1 VLKLE
6 GIHAFYGPIHV
17 LFSIDLE
24 VAEGEIVALLG
35 TNGAGKTTVLR
46 AISGVLRPELGHVWW
61 NGERIDGLRPAEIVR
76 RGIVQMPGGRGV
88 FPGMTIHEN
97 LEMAGFLYGRDRVK
111 RKQMIDKTLEMF
123 PILAERRRQ
132 VAGTMSGG
140 QQQMLTLA
148 KSFVM
153 EPKLLLIDE
162 LSLGLAP
169 KVVGELLETV
179 RRLNAEGVA
188 VVIVEQHVDLAL
200 DIASRAY
207 FLERGEVRFSGPAQ
221 DLRGRDDLLR
231 SVFLAGA
238 QTAETVTL
246 AEEALAGAAATSRRR
261 RR

>member
-1 VLKLE
+1 
-6 GIHAFYGPIHV
+6 
-17 LFSIDLE
+17 
-24 VAEGEIVALLG
+24 
-35 TNGAGKTTVLR
+35 
-46 AISGVLRPELGHVWW
+46 
-61 NGERIDGLRPAEIVR
+61 
-76 RGIVQMPGGRGV
+76 
-88 FPGMTIHEN
+88 
-97 LEMAGFLYGRDRVK
+97 MAGFLYGRDKMR
-111 RKQMIDKTLEMF
+111 RKQMIDRTLEMF

-132 VAGTMSGG
+132 LAGTLSGG

-153 EPKLLLIDE
+153 DPKLLLIDE

-207 FLERGEVRFSGPAQ
+207 FLERGEVRFSGPAA

-238 QTAETVTL
+238 QTAETATL
-246 AEEALAGAAATSRRR
+246 AEEALAGAAAPPRRR
-261 RR
+261 RP